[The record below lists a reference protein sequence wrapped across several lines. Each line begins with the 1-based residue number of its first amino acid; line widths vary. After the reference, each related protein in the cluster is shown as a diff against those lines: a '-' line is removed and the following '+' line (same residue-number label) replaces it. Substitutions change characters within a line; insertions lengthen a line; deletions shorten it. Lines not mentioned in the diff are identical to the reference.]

1 MFVVY
6 GASIDQLKSIC
17 SSLSDCEGF
26 NSEGW
31 VKSKISGKK
40 RAVIDLYVKQV
51 ARRPPEADSAVSDS
65 DAGVFAPHL
74 DEYSQMEQNFKML
87 VMRILAAASWPRGSS
102 TLMFLLVYV
111 WISH

>member
-6 GASIDQLKSIC
+6 GANVDQLKSIC

-40 RAVIDLYVKQV
+40 RAVINLYLKQT
-51 ARRPPEADSAVSDS
+51 APMFKGEPLVSDS
-65 DAGVFAPHL
+65 DAGIFAQHL
-74 DEYSQMEQNFKML
+74 EEYSEMEQKLKM
-87 VMRILAAASWPRGSS
+87 
-102 TLMFLLVYV
+102 
-111 WISH
+111 